1 MQGQLWFTEIL
12 NHGFGKPVNAV
23 LQALPP
29 IFHPANPEAPIT
41 NYVAMEV
48 LVIIFLIVL
57 FMLIRSRL
65 SVDKPGPLQHLTEML
80 NDFINTQS
88 EQVIGHGT
96 ERFTPFLSALFLFIL
111 VSNLI
116 GLVPTLES
124 PTAAIGIT
132 LGCAVVAFLYYNVHG
147 IRVQGP
153 IGYLKHFFGPV
164 LWLAPLLFL
173 IEIISHLARIM
184 SLSVRLYANMFAGD
198 AVTNAFFSLIPIGIP
213 VIFLG
218 LHLAVAFLQA
228 YVFVLLT
235 TIYLQGAVAHEH

>member
-1 MQGQLWFTEIL
+1 MQEQLWFTAIL
-12 NHGFGKPVNAV
+12 NHAFAKPVNAV

-29 IFHPANPEAPIT
+29 IFHPTNPDAPIT

-48 LVIIFLIVL
+48 LVVIFLIVL
-57 FMLIRSRL
+57 FLLIRSRL
-65 SVDKPGPLQHLTEML
+65 SVDEPGPLQHLTEML

-88 EQVIGHGT
+88 EQIIGHGT

-111 VSNLI
+111 LSNLI
-116 GLVPTLES
+116 GLIPTLES
-124 PTAAIGIT
+124 PTGAIEIT
-132 LGCAVVAFLYYNVHG
+132 LGCAVVAFIYYNIHG
-147 IRVQGP
+147 IREQGP
-153 IGYLKHFFGPV
+153 IGYLKHFAGPV
-164 LWLAPLLFL
+164 WWLAWLLL
-173 IEIISHLARIM
+173 PIEIISHLARIM
-184 SLSVRLYANMFAGD
+184 SLSIRLYANMFAGD

-218 LHLAVAFLQA
+218 LHVAVACLQA